1 MSVRGTRLILFLL
14 LASVAFLPDGAAQLN
29 PTVKLLPRATGP
41 VPADCEEGLAPQ
53 PAQRVQVTEVVDQ
66 PRDATRDLEPPPSR
80 DLRSLLRDAQ
90 AAAEANNRDAFKE
103 ALASSKA
110 MLAAYPPGGER
121 TGAMEV
127 ISVYDDLARL
137 WDYQFDSP
145 AGSFFDA
152 TSSGGALLSAMNKYR
167 GFEDSIRRQVLTV
180 DGTRIYPTRETREFL
195 TREASQRLTRIG
207 FPTPP
212 RTRTPDPPRVTTAPA
227 PQPTTRTPTVT
238 REPSPR
244 STTPSTRRV
253 ESRPTPPRTTSS
265 KPRSSTARKPSSTTS
280 RQSVRPSAAPVDT
293 PAIQPGPSVIATT
306 TTAPPQ
312 PPRVD
317 PAPTQTTFTETTAPP
332 PTDTFST
339 DTTSTTSTSAIPA
352 QGKGRNI
359 ILPLMLILIGI
370 GVLIVLFR
378 ASS

>member
-1 MSVRGTRLILFLL
+1 MNVRGARLILFLL

-29 PTVKLLPRATGP
+29 PTVKLLPRASGP
-41 VPADCEEGLAPQ
+41 VPAECEDGLSPQ
-53 PAQRVQVTEVVDQ
+53 PAQRIQVAEVVEQ
-66 PRDATRDLEPPPSR
+66 PRDTTRDLEAPPSR
-80 DLRSLLRDAQ
+80 DLRSMLRDAQ
-90 AAAEANNRDAFKE
+90 AAAEANQRDAFKA
-103 ALASSKA
+103 ALASAKSL
-110 MLAAYPPGGER
+110 LAAYPPGGER

-152 TSSGGALLSAMNKYR
+152 SSAGGALLSSMSKYR
-167 GFEDSIRRQVLTV
+167 GYEDSIRRQVLTI

-195 TREASQRLTRIG
+195 ARDAAQRLTRLG

-212 RTRTPDPPRVTTAPA
+212 RTRTPEPPRVTTTPA
-227 PQPTTRTPTVT
+227 PPPPTPTVT
-238 REPSPR
+238 RKPSP
-244 STTPSTRRV
+244 TTAPSTRRV
-253 ESRPTPPRTTSS
+253 ESRPKPPRTTTTS
-265 KPRSSTARKPSSTTS
+265 KPKTSTTRKTSTTTS
-280 RQSVRPSAAPVDT
+280 RRTAVPVDT
-293 PAIQPGPSVIATT
+293 PAIPPGPSVIATAT
-306 TTAPPQ
+306 AAPP
-312 PPRVD
+312 P
-317 PAPTQTTFTETTAPP
+317 PTQTTFTETTAPP

-339 DTTSTTSTSAIPA
+339 ETTATTTTTSATPA
-352 QGKGRNI
+352 PGKGRNI